1 VASPAPTPLH
11 VLRAT
16 AASVATALIFGG
28 IPGAPSHSLAS
39 LPRDRVMR
47 VHPPARDGAVD
58 VSVGTSANG
67 SPIEG
72 ARVRVLSILD
82 GRAYPTATTNTDRG
96 GHARFAG
103 LPRGEAWILAD
114 TTGRARAS
122 THVLIDAS
130 GRAVTLALAPEQAID
145 VTVHDELSAPV
156 ASAEL
161 EIVEAG
167 DPLPIGAR
175 TGADG
180 RAHVG
185 QLAAGPW
192 RVSGRAPGYEDGSAR
207 ARHDGDTVDVVL
219 RKLGAIRVHVV
230 DDNERPA
237 ASARVAIAG
246 VALWPARAASTDAAG
261 DVRIGSLTAGTYAL
275 RASKGDL
282 VSPIELDVG
291 VARGEEKA
299 ATLRLSR
306 GHFVGVSV
314 ADGDGQ
320 DADPISGAEVT
331 LAEGG
336 LSPFPLE
343 ATTDSKGRAHIGP
356 IAAGPATLTA
366 RADGFV
372 PKGAIAVADPAPP
385 ETRVVLV
392 RAGVLTGRVVDV
404 RGDPVTG
411 ATVEIV
417 GTDMSGGPIVED
429 PRRSNFQAAH
439 FDAML
444 GGLAPL
450 VPAGELGV
458 VPGPVPAIAI
468 AGPAGARA
476 FAAGPFHAEMSAW
489 VTADD
494 GTFRAAPASPGRVRA
509 IVRSPEFVEALSDLV
524 TLTPGGEAHV
534 EVVMHQ
540 GGSLEGRVFDS
551 RDQPVAD
558 ARIIAS
564 ATTGMLERST
574 STARDGTFA
583 FAALP
588 ASVNLTVGSDDD
600 DQPEARLTVAIAEGG
615 RQEILVHLPARR
627 DALPVSVVD
636 HRGFGIET
644 AQVNASSIASDAPVR
659 ATAFTDA
666 HGDATLKA
674 MRGLPL
680 RVEVHAPAH
689 APRIVTTDGSEESL
703 RIEMAPAESASGQVV
718 AARGGDA
725 IVGAEV
731 TLRTELGVRRT
742 RTDAGGAFTVAALAP
757 GAARIEVRAPGYAPV
772 ATALTVPD
780 SGGRRAYAMA
790 PIELQAEG
798 VVEGDVVDGHGD
810 PVAGARVSAGHVP
823 AWLLVGANREGGDA
837 FAVTDAKGRFS
848 LHQVAE
854 GSATLEAY
862 APGVGRARSG
872 EIAVLSGRT
881 TDGVH
886 LVATPSADDT
896 PDAGD
901 PGAASGGVAVT
912 LGVTSVPPEV
922 VLVSVVDGSEAE
934 RAGLAPGDVLLAV
947 DGAPVQTMEDARAR
961 LNGPI
966 ANDVLV
972 AVRRNGT
979 TLSLR
984 VAREAIRR

>member
-1 VASPAPTPLH
+1 

-16 AASVATALIFGG
+16 AASLATVFILGG
-28 IPGAPSHSLAS
+28 IPGARSRF
-39 LPRDRVMR
+39 LPRDRVVR
-47 VHPPARDGAVD
+47 VHPPSRDGAVD
-58 VSVGTSANG
+58 VSVGTSSDG

-72 ARVRVLSILD
+72 ARVRVLSILE
-82 GRAYPTATTNTDRG
+82 GRAYPTATVNTDGG

-114 TTGRARAS
+114 ATGRARAS

-145 VTVHDELSAPV
+145 VTVHDELSAAV
-156 ASAEL
+156 AGAEL
-161 EIVEAG
+161 EVVEAG

-192 RVSGRAPGYEDGSAR
+192 RISGRAPGYEDGSAR

-219 RKLGAIRVHVV
+219 RKLGAIRVHVI
-230 DDNERPA
+230 DDDERPA

-246 VALWPARAASTDAAG
+246 AALWPARATTTDAAG
-261 DVRIGSLTAGTYAL
+261 DVRIGSLTAGAYAL
-275 RASKGDL
+275 RASKGDM
-282 VSPIELDVG
+282 VSPIELDLS

-306 GHFVGVSV
+306 GHFVAVRV

-320 DADPISGAEVT
+320 DADPIASAEVT

-343 ATTDSKGRAHIGP
+343 ATTDSKGRARIGP

-372 PKGAIAVADPAPP
+372 PKGAIAVADPAPA
-385 ETRVVLV
+385 ETRVGLV
-392 RAGVLTGRVVDV
+392 RAGVLTGHVVDA
-404 RGDPVTG
+404 RGYPVSG
-411 ATVEIV
+411 ATVEIA
-417 GTDMSGGPIVED
+417 GTDLNGGPIVED

-450 VPAGELGV
+450 LPGGELGV
-458 VPGPVPAIAI
+458 VPGPVPPIAI
-468 AGPAGARA
+468 AGPGGAGA
-476 FAAGPFHAEMSAW
+476 FAAGPVHPETSAW

-494 GTFRAAPASPGRVRA
+494 GTFRATPASPGRVRA
-509 IVRSPEFVEALSDLV
+509 IVRSPEFVEAQSEMV

-540 GGSLEGRVFDS
+540 GGSLEGRVFDA
-551 RDQPVAD
+551 REQPVAG
-558 ARIIAS
+558 ARVIAS
-564 ATTGMLERST
+564 ATTGMLERAT

-588 ASVNLTVGSDDD
+588 ASVDLTVGSSDD

-615 RQEILVHLPARR
+615 RQEVIVHLPAKRE
-627 DALPVSVVD
+627 ALPVTVVD

-644 AQVNASSIASDAPVR
+644 AQVNASSIASDAAVR
-659 ATAFTDA
+659 TTAFTDS

-680 RVEVHAPAH
+680 RVEVRAPGR
-689 APRIVTTDGSEESL
+689 APRIVTTDGNEESL
-703 RIEMAPAESASGQVV
+703 RIEMSPAESASGQVV

-725 IVGAEV
+725 IVGAQV

-742 RTDAGGAFTVAALAP
+742 HTDAGGAFILAALAP
-757 GAARIEVRAPGYAPV
+757 GTATIEVRAIGYAPV
-772 ATALTVPD
+772 ATALMVPD
-780 SGGRRAYAMA
+780 SGGGRTYVIA

-810 PVAGARVSAGHVP
+810 PVTGARVSTGHVP
-823 AWLLVGANREGGDA
+823 AWLPVGANREGGDA

-854 GSATLEAY
+854 GSATVEAY

-872 EIAVLSGRT
+872 ELAVVSGRT

-886 LVATPSADDT
+886 LVATPSPDDT

-901 PGAASGGVAVT
+901 PAAASGGVAVT
-912 LGVTSVPPEV
+912 LGETSAPPEV

-972 AVRRNGT
+972 AVRRSSA

-984 VAREAIRR
+984 IAREAIRR